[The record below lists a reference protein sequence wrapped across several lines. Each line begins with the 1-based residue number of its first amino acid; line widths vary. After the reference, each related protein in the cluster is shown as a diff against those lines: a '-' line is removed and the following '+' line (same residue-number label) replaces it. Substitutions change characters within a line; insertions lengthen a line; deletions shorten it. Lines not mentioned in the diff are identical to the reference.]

1 MTTPLTAEQRKRV
14 GPKLNVL
21 RDCYGCAHH
30 SSESY
35 RVQGDSGY
43 EHYCDH
49 SERRHIGGSSR
60 TPDWCPAE
68 RQAQP
73 HAADRA
79 EALSERCAALE
90 CAMKLE
96 VGEKRFAHLKA
107 VLDSLRPGADVA
119 QAIGQSRAE
128 EFEARVK
135 VLEGLL
141 REALPVL
148 VSQRE
153 SLDLEYRIR
162 VQPPTELETRIAR
175 ELAQPEGGHR

>member
-1 MTTPLTAEQRKRV
+1 VTTPLTAEQRKRV
-14 GPKLNVL
+14 GPKLTVL

-73 HAADRA
+73 DAADRA
-79 EALSERCAALE
+79 DELERELE
-90 CAMKLE
+90 SVRAE
-96 VGEKRFAHLKA
+96 
-107 VLDSLRPGADVA
+107 LDSATTRGRELVEEAE
-119 QAIGQSRAE
+119 QRAE
-128 EFEARVK
+128 ELEARVK

-141 REALPVL
+141 GELMTDGFHR
-148 VSQRE
+148 
-153 SLDLEYRIR
+153 SLRARIKR
-162 VQPPTELETRIAR
+162 ELEK
-175 ELAQPEGGHR
+175 